1 MATTYQTIAVT
12 AGGPLIAV
20 LSGTAIFWWF
30 SPIEAGES
38 EEQAAAWMEKNKTA
52 GEIISEKKKD
62 NRK

>member
-1 MATTYQTIAVT
+1 MAIPYQTIAVT
-12 AGGPLIAV
+12 
-20 LSGTAIFWWF
+20 GTAIIWWF